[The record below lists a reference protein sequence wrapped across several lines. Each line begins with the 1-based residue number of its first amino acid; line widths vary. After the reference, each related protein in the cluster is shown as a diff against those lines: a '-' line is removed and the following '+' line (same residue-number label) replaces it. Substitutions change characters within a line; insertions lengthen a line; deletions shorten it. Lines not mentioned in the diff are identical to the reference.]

1 MSITWQLPA
10 KTALSRLS
18 AACWQAAL
26 LSCGHWGATAPST
39 TENHL
44 IRGWWQLSRNCRHV
58 VCSTCWIVFPCLNGW
73 PPTEVAWFFSRLKVG
88 REISSKMKGWKCSF
102 RSRKHRPLLRVL
114 HPNLPTSQLLNKH
127 STFGLSIRGTK
138 QGLAAFPKR
147 KAETAETRAYSKN
160 PEVPA
165 MVRVREAC
173 LKFKIQNY
181 RAKLSRS
188 RCVQ

>member
-44 IRGWWQLSRNCRHV
+44 IRGWWQLSWNCRHV

-73 PPTEVAWFFSRLKVG
+73 PPTEVAWFFSRLKVR
-88 REISSKMKGWKCSF
+88 REISSKMKSWKYAF
-102 RSRKHRPLLRVL
+102 RSGKHRPLLWVF
-114 HPNLPTSQLLNKH
+114 HPNLPTSQLLKQH

-138 QGLAAFPKR
+138 QGLTAFSKR
-147 KAETAETRAYSKN
+147 KRCGDDSWDKGL
-160 PEVPA
+160 
-165 MVRVREAC
+165 
-173 LKFKIQNY
+173 LKESRSAGDGTGAWGLLKIQNT
-181 RAKLSRS
+181 K
-188 RCVQ
+188 VQSEAVKK